1 MLTDVA
7 ATLGATR
14 PAALC
19 REITKKFEEVLR
31 MPLGELAEEAAGRS
45 FKGEI
50 VVLIGAGADSE
61 NISES
66 ELEQALAEAL
76 RDLSVRDAADKVA
89 QDLGLK
95 RRVAYQ
101 RALALAKERE

>member
-1 MLTDVA
+1 
-7 ATLGATR
+7 
-14 PAALC
+14 
-19 REITKKFEEVLR
+19 
-31 MPLGELAEEAAGRS
+31 MPLGELAQEAASRS

-50 VVLIGAGADSE
+50 VVLIGAGRDSE

-66 ELEQALAEAL
+66 DLDHALSEAL
-76 RDLSVRDAADKVA
+76 EDLSVRDAADKVA

-101 RALALAKERE
+101 RALTLAKERQ